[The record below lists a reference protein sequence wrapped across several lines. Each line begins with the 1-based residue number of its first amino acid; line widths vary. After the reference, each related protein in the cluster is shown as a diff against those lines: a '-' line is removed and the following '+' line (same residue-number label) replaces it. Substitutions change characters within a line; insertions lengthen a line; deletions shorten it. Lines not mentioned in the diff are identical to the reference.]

1 MNLNWNK
8 SVQWSVA
15 RSFRYLAF
23 NPRNARLPK
32 STEKPL
38 QNNLCSDKN
47 QSRLTKATMRHS
59 WKRKGLNYRIQGH
72 LFTSHWITKVPIVLC
87 FVLEKILT
95 HVKQVVWSGPA
106 FCSCSEE
113 SSTALGFSNAE
124 DVEEWAPWSTEI
136 NGKTSA
142 KQLMF
147 GQKPVQTNEGDHEAP
162 MKEESSTALGFSN
175 AEDVEEWA
183 PWSSLRARV
192 PSRH

>member
-1 MNLNWNK
+1 MSPKGGKWLTGQQVISKIIFWFITTFTHN
-8 SVQWSVA
+8 
-15 RSFRYLAF
+15 YL
-23 NPRNARLPK
+23 L
-32 STEKPL
+32 
-38 QNNLCSDKN
+38 
-47 QSRLTKATMRHS
+47 LTCR
-59 WKRKGLNYRIQGH
+59 LNYRIQGH